1 MKGTDKFKDTILKH
15 LKYVAFQ
22 DPLFKATLEKPHK
35 NIDDCVSYIL
45 NRVKQSKCNGFED
58 SEIFSMAIHY
68 YDEDDIVTPVEVKA
82 EVVVNH
88 QVKLSTKEI
97 EELREQ
103 ARKKVINDEISK
115 MRSKPT
121 KDKNKPSETNKD
133 EKKSQNTLF

>member
-1 MKGTDKFKDTILKH
+1 MKSTNAFKDTILKH

-45 NRVKQSKCNGFED
+45 NTVKQSKCNGFED

-68 YDEDDIVTPVEVKA
+68 YDEDDIKKPSEINA
-82 EVVVNH
+82 QVVVNH
-88 QVKLSTKEI
+88 QIKLSIKEI
-97 EELREQ
+97 KELKEQ

-133 EKKSQNTLF
+133 EKESQNTLF